1 MSLAAFDKRVGYYD
15 GNQKSMAVLGSDEDI
30 DMEDV
35 AAGDEEDEYFPQ
47 ESQVPSDDIYV
58 MPPPGQCSGDY
69 EFDFDRPLQ
78 LASPQH
84 RPEGCLHVYPLIFYS
99 SACTDVDEEV
109 VFEEEDTAQCTLHG
123 EQGVDQQNGV

>member
-1 MSLAAFDKRVGYYD
+1 MSLAAFDKQVGYYD
-15 GNQKSMAVLGSDEDI
+15 GNQKSMAALGSDEDI

-58 MPPPGQCSGDY
+58 TPPQGQHSGDY
-69 EFDFDRPLQ
+69 EFDFDQPLQ

-84 RPEGCLHVYPLIFYS
+84 RPEGCLRVYPLIFY
-99 SACTDVDEEV
+99 
-109 VFEEEDTAQCTLHG
+109 
-123 EQGVDQQNGV
+123 